1 MVKSLKKKKNRI
13 ESKRKKERERESEKE
28 KERKKE
34 KFCLLG
40 FFFVILYTPHI
51 NTYTLHQLS
60 SWCRESLLILNLD
73 SFM

>member
-1 MVKSLKKKKNRI
+1 MEKSLKKKKKNRI

-40 FFFVILYTPHI
+40 FFFCHFIHAPHKHI
-51 NTYTLHQLS
+51 HFTSIIFLV
-60 SWCRESLLILNLD
+60 
-73 SFM
+73 